1 MTPYTASL
9 QVIGKL
15 MSKPDI
21 AAFKTYH
28 EYAKSLAEEIKF
40 LLIYLPV
47 HKHRDRVDAAD
58 VRQMSGIAKKLD
70 KVKRDIAESELSGG

>member
-1 MTPYTASL
+1 
-9 QVIGKL
+9 

-28 EYAKSLAEEIKF
+28 EYAKSLAEEIRL
-40 LLIYLPV
+40 LLIYLSS
-47 HKHRDRVDAAD
+47 HKHPDRVDAVD